1 MNKEELIRQYKQ
13 ELKEGKVVLV
23 EENRELFVK
32 NGLLYMRRTDG
43 TREIQVHVDQAR
55 TALEE
60 LAKKRIREMEQAI
73 EVQRF
78 LDE

>member
-1 MNKEELIRQYKQ
+1 MNKEEMIRQYKQ
-13 ELKEGKVVLV
+13 ELKEGKVVFV

-32 NGLLYMRRTDG
+32 NGLLYMRRLDG
-43 TREIQVHVDQAR
+43 SREIQVHIDQAR